1 MQEDSENILKLY
13 RFYFG
18 ENLKPIMVEAKTK
31 QIARIKLQ
39 EVISTLENKGY
50 YLEDLTKE
58 SVEQLVEGV
67 STKLIKGKKHVWTN
81 KGWQLAN
88 H

>member
-13 RFYFG
+13 RFYFS
-18 ENLKPIMVEAKTK
+18 ENLKPIMVEAKSKYT
-31 QIARIKLQ
+31 ARIKMQ
-39 EVISTLENKGY
+39 EIIETLKDKGY
-50 YLEDLTKE
+50 YLEDLQRE
-58 SVEQLVEGV
+58 SVEQLIEGV
-67 STKLIKGKKHVWTN
+67 STKLIKGKKHTWTT